1 MLYHINDQYQRPDIH
16 IESVKLLLTIV
27 ECRGI
32 CFFKN
37 LQWGQNVYE
46 VGVDLFHF

>member
-1 MLYHINDQYQRPDIH
+1 MPMLYHVNDQYQRPDTHIIH
-16 IESVKLLLTIV
+16 WECQITSIV

-46 VGVDLFHF
+46 VGVDF